1 MSGSGSG
8 STPNLQHSESSL
20 SLRTRKSNQDF
31 RVLAAENLA
40 RKGSPL
46 AVDERVFGAPVADDY
61 EERDELLGNGN
72 SEVIEIGNYD
82 DGWQYTSKK
91 DARKRWCKW
100 LHCSRVWDRIDL
112 LDLSLTQPYLP
123 RHFGVVCAWCSLAWA
138 FLDLSLCSLSAN
150 STGRQRRN
158 HISTTTAQ
166 PTLIQLSFISHW
178 MDSETIT
185 WIEKLHQTLI

>member
-20 SLRTRKSNQDF
+20 SLRTRKSNQDI

-72 SEVIEIGNYD
+72 SEVIEIGDYD
-82 DGWQYTSKK
+82 DGWQHTNKK
-91 DARKRWCKW
+91 DARRKW
-100 LHCSRVWDRIDL
+100 LKWLYCSRV
-112 LDLSLTQPYLP
+112 
-123 RHFGVVCAWCSLAWA
+123 
-138 FLDLSLCSLSAN
+138 
-150 STGRQRRN
+150 
-158 HISTTTAQ
+158 
-166 PTLIQLSFISHW
+166 
-178 MDSETIT
+178 
-185 WIEKLHQTLI
+185 